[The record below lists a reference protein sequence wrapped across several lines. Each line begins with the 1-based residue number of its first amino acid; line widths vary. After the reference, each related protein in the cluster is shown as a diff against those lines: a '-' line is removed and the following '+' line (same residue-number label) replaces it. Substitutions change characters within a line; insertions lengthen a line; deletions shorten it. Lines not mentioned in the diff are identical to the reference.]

1 MRRRRPPL
9 PKRTNQRLNR
19 GITTQPTNDQ
29 TPQKIQ
35 DIEATHPETLL
46 ISPPPPLPSIIESS
60 VSAGFGIEGFFGEH
74 GVLLDVE
81 AEFQQG
87 REGVGEVADAEGADE
102 GGDVADVGDCRGD
115 YVGDGPVDGDDE
127 DPGDFAAFGG

>member
-9 PKRTNQRLNR
+9 PKRTNQRLNS
-19 GITTQPTNDQ
+19 GITAQPTNDQ
-29 TPQKIQ
+29 TPQEIHNIK
-35 DIEATHPETLL
+35 ATHPETFL
-46 ISPPPPLPSIIESS
+46 IAPPPPLPSIIQPC
-60 VSAGFGIEGFFGEH
+60 VSAGFCVEGFLGQH
-74 GVLLDVE
+74 SVLLDVE
-81 AEFQQG
+81 AELEEG

-102 GGDVADVGDCRGD
+102 GGDVADVGDCGGD